1 MAQMLAS
8 LALFFSRSRGE
19 KMKAQLKITE
29 KEIQDSCRDYLQL
42 KGYYVMR
49 LNSGS
54 FPLGEG
60 KNRRFFRSCEPG
72 TPDLM
77 AFKKHT
83 MYGNSNTLLGL
94 YFIEVKRARSNL
106 TE

>member
-77 AFKKHT
+77 CFK
-83 MYGNSNTLLGL
+83 NGL
-94 YFIEVKRARSNL
+94 ISLELFFIEVKVPGKHPTQL
-106 TE
+106 Q